1 MKAKSVGCLFYWSLV
16 FAFIIIQY
24 NFLDIIVVM
33 YLHIV
38 PSWILAIAFL
48 MCAICLFV
56 ISASVPPY
64 ITALVCKVCAKL
76 CKTAA

>member
-24 NFLDIIVVM
+24 NFLDVIVVM

-38 PSWILAIAFL
+38 PTWILAIAFL

-56 ISASVPPY
+56 ISASVPQY
-64 ITALVCKVCAKL
+64 ITSLAQGMCQTL
-76 CKTAA
+76 

>member
-1 MKAKSVGCLFYWSLV
+1 MKSVGCLFYWSLV

-24 NFLDIIVVM
+24 NFLNVIVVM

-38 PSWILAIAFL
+38 PTWILAIAFL
-48 MCAICLFV
+48 MCAVCLFV
-56 ISASVPPY
+56 ISASVPPH

-76 CKTAA
+76 CKAAA